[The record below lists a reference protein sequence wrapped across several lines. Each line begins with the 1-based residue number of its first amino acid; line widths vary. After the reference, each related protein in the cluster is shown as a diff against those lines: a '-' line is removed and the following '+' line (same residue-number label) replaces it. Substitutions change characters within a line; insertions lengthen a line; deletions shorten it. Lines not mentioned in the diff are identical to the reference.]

1 MKEKKNNKTVKRN
14 LKTKHLRM
22 LVFSPY
28 NYFIKEYNFKKNF
41 TMFNPFFKNSITA
54 VLISISFCNTVN
66 AQITYNP
73 LATAL
78 GFNVFTSKDL
88 KAKAGDTQGP
98 VAIGGNLLLDGQTV
112 FAINTS
118 GTYPTNSLNDGNNYG
133 IVIDGKI
140 IYTSGNS
147 SNVNNGFLRLKDT
160 SGSTIY
166 YVDNNNAASN
176 LRVTAG
182 AYNSNPQVA
191 LQKQQPL
198 GTATN
203 ASGIDFTTAFT
214 QLISNSNKISTLSS
228 GSCSSKINEIFIPS
242 GSNPS
247 ITLAENKINII
258 NLNATQLNN
267 LTSLTFTNTPTA
279 TRIIVFNVSVSGAYD
294 WSTIPNFAGI
304 NEQNSS
310 FMLWN
315 FYSATA
321 IKLSGANT
329 LYGTLLAP
337 NADINKTSSNNANGQ
352 IAGKSF
358 EMGSGEVHYYPFAG
372 LLPDCP
378 TGGAVLALSNIEFS
392 AFITGQNVT
401 INLNIAKE
409 EIGDIYEIQ
418 RSSDGISFSTFKE
431 VLKAIEQNGKYKI
444 YDNVSA
450 INAKK
455 IYYRAKVI
463 SSNRTVYSSIK
474 FVKLFEEGSISIWP
488 VPVNDFINIS
498 FQSITN
504 TKGTLQI
511 LDTKG
516 TILFNKNYTFLKGN
530 NSFVLNNLSGLT
542 MGNYILKIIS
552 AEEKSASKQFTKL

>member
-1 MKEKKNNKTVKRN
+1 
-14 LKTKHLRM
+14 M
-22 LVFSPY
+22 LISS
-28 NYFIKEYNFKKNF
+28 
-41 TMFNPFFKNSITA
+41 FKNSTIA
-54 VLISISFCNTVN
+54 VLVSLSLCNSTK
-66 AQITYNP
+66 AQTTYNP
-73 LATAL
+73 LAPAL
-78 GFNVFTSKDL
+78 GFNVFTSRDL

-118 GTYPTNSLNDGNNYG
+118 GTYPTNTLNDGNNFG
-133 IVIDGKI
+133 IVIDGNI
-140 IYTSGNS
+140 TYTSGNS
-147 SNVNNGFLRLKDT
+147 SNVNNGFLRLKDVT
-160 SGSTIY
+160 GSTIY

-176 LRVTAG
+176 LRVTPG
-182 AYNSNPQVA
+182 AYNSNPQIA

-203 ASGIDFTTAFT
+203 ASGINFGSAFT
-214 QLISNSNKISTLSS
+214 QLITNSNKISTLSS
-228 GSCSSKINEIFIPS
+228 GSCSSQINEIFIPS
-242 GSNPS
+242 GLNPS
-247 ITLAENKINII
+247 ITLAENKINIV
-258 NLNATQLNN
+258 NLNTSQLNN

-279 TRIIVFNVSVSGAYD
+279 SRIIVFNISVSGAYD

-337 NADINKTSSNNANGQ
+337 NADVNKTSSKNANGQ
-352 IAGKSF
+352 IASKSF

-378 TGGAVLALSNIEFS
+378 TGSPLALSNIEFS
-392 AFITGQNVT
+392 TSIIGENVT

-418 RSSDGISFSTFKE
+418 RSLDGNNFITFKQ
-431 VLKAIEQNGKYKI
+431 VLQANNQNGKYTI
-444 YDNVSA
+444 NDNISLFNV
-450 INAKK
+450 KK
-455 IYYRAKVI
+455 VYYRAKVI
-463 SSNRTVYSSIK
+463 SSNKTVYSSIK
-474 FVKLFEEGSISIWP
+474 FVSLSGGSTISIWP
-488 VPVNDFINIS
+488 VPMREVLNVS

-516 TILFNKNYTFLKGN
+516 IILFNINYTFLKGN
-530 NSFVLNNLSGLT
+530 NILVLNNLSGLT
-542 MGNYILKIIS
+542 KGNYILKIIS
-552 AEEKSASKQFTKL
+552 AEEKSTCKQFTKL

>member
-1 MKEKKNNKTVKRN
+1 MLFFPLTRVITVVISS
-14 LKTKHLRM
+14 L
-22 LVFSPY
+22 
-28 NYFIKEYNFKKNF
+28 
-41 TMFNPFFKNSITA
+41 FFCIASY
-54 VLISISFCNTVN
+54 
-66 AQITYNP
+66 AQTTYNP
-73 LATAL
+73 LTPSL

-88 KAKAGDTQGP
+88 KAKAGDTKGP
-98 VAIGGNLLLDGQTV
+98 VGIGGNLLLDGQTV

-118 GTYPTNSLNDGNNYG
+118 GTYPTNTLNDGNNYG

-147 SNVNNGFLRLKDT
+147 SNVNNGFLRLKDVL
-160 SGSTIY
+160 GSTIY

-176 LRVTAG
+176 LRVTPG
-182 AYNSNPQVA
+182 AYNSNPQIA

-203 ASGIDFTTAFT
+203 ATGIDFTTAFT

-228 GSCSSKINEIFIPS
+228 GSCSSNINEIFIPS
-242 GSNPS
+242 GLNPS

-258 NLNATQLNN
+258 NLTASQLNN

-279 TRIIVFNVSVSGAYD
+279 SRIIVFNVSVSGAYN

-310 FMLWN
+310 FILWN
-315 FYSATA
+315 FYSATS
-321 IKLSGANT
+321 INLSGANT

-352 IAGKSF
+352 IASKSF

-378 TGGAVLALSNIEFS
+378 TGGPLALSNIEFS
-392 AFITGQNVT
+392 TFITGQNVK
-401 INLNIAKE
+401 INLFIAKE
-409 EIGDIYEIQ
+409 EIGDVYEIQ
-418 RSSDGISFSTFKE
+418 RSLDGSNFSTFKQI
-431 VLKAIEQNGKYKI
+431 LQDDGQNGKYKTF
-444 YDNVSA
+444 DNVSLFDV
-450 INAKK
+450 KK
-455 IYYRAKVI
+455 VYYRAKII
-463 SSNRTVYSSIK
+463 SSYKTVYSTIK
-474 FVKLFEEGSISIWP
+474 FVTFFEADSFSIWP
-488 VPVNDFINIS
+488 VPVYDLLNIS

-504 TKGTLQI
+504 TDGTLQI

-516 TILFNKNYTFLKGN
+516 NILLNKNYSFLKGSN
-530 NSFVLNNLSGLT
+530 VFVLKNLGGLSK
-542 MGNYILKIIS
+542 GNYIIKLMTTGK
-552 AEEKSASKQFTKL
+552 KSASKQFIKS